1 MNAYFKTKVP
11 DPDGR
16 RFAILVNNDDREM
29 HFSYSEQNK
38 TIVRP

>member
-11 DPDGR
+11 YPDVR